1 MPSGLCLPD
10 LVGIGNGAVLGDSWG
25 VEIEPC
31 SPFPALRTTRPPEAR
46 QMMTMM
52 MRGTEPPA
60 RQSKGKPSPILWPI
74 ERLLPVGVLIAFC
87 IWAGRIFSLWNRQ
100 QYGVALK
107 WNYWMCCVLWGWVGE
122 REEGTCMANPATRV
136 SCFGSN
142 SSSLS
147 GSTSKATEHFSFIIL
162 AWLLEWH
169 TIQQLKSEQMKAAKI
184 AKVLF

>member
-122 REEGTCMANPATRV
+122 RERKVHVWRIRQHVWAALDQIPAACREAQV
-136 SCFGSN
+136 KQ
-142 SSSLS
+142 LS
-147 GSTSKATEHFSFIIL
+147 ISR
-162 AWLLEWH
+162 LLSWH
-169 TIQQLKSEQMKAAKI
+169 D
-184 AKVLF
+184 F